1 MKYLLSTCFALV
13 AATAGLFAQN
23 TTANH
28 IRAFATADS
37 LVAPLWYLAS
47 DALRGRG
54 YNTPE
59 LDTAAAYIAACFK
72 KAGVKPVAGA
82 NGYYQPFN
90 GVTQT
95 PVAGAHAAIDT
106 ITLTT
111 GENALQLNYTDVHLD
126 VPFLYAGE
134 AAVLSR
140 ATLAVKG
147 KAVAVTFG
155 NDVPLQKL
163 ITDLYTL
170 QEQLA
175 EKEAAALVAILPAG
189 NTAWPR
195 LKSQATRQ
203 HVQNPLHTSQLP
215 VLLVQL
221 PAESAKQAETAAR
234 FRASITGTVVKTA
247 RIKNVLGVVA
257 GTDPLLKNEYIML
270 SSHYDH
276 LGTGKPQ
283 MEEGKLDSIYN
294 GARDNATG
302 TTAVIAAARYFAK
315 HPPKRSVIFATYTA
329 EEQGLIGSRY
339 YSIHPLV
346 PLKSTVYNLNIDNA
360 SYNDTSLITLVAL
373 GRTTADSLI
382 SQGVAAYGLR
392 LGNDP
397 TGGRLF
403 TGSDNYPLAMQ
414 GVPAPTFS
422 LGMKTF
428 DSTIT
433 NRYHRLSDEPGNM
446 HMAYVCRFIRA
457 YILAASNIANAPQ
470 APRWANG
477 DPLEG
482 AWKALYKR
490 E

>member
-1 MKYLLSTCFALV
+1 MKYLLYTCLAFA
-13 AATAGLFAQN
+13 AATASLFAQN
-23 TTANH
+23 PTANR
-28 IRAFATADS
+28 IAAFAPADS

-47 DALRGRG
+47 DALKGRG

-59 LDTAAAYIAACFK
+59 LDKAAAYIAACFK
-72 KAGVKPVAGA
+72 KAGAKPVPGA
-82 NGYYQPFN
+82 NSYYQPFN
-90 GVTQT
+90 GLTLT
-95 PVAGAHAAIDT
+95 PVLGAHAALDT
-106 ITLTT
+106 IPLTT
-111 GENALQLNYTDVHLD
+111 GENVFQLNYTDVNVD
-126 VPFLYAGE
+126 VPLLYAGGS
-134 AAVLSR
+134 AAFNPAQVNV
-140 ATLAVKG
+140 TG

-155 NDVPLQKL
+155 PDVPAQKL
-163 ITDLYTL
+163 VADLYTL

-175 EKEAAALVAILPAG
+175 LKGAAALVAIIATE
-189 NTAWPR
+189 NAAWPR
-195 LKSQATRQ
+195 LKAQATRKN
-203 HVQNPLHTSQLP
+203 VQNPLHTSPLP

-221 PAESAKQAETAAR
+221 PVEAAKQAETAAR
-234 FRASITGTVVKTA
+234 FRASITGTVAAKA
-247 RIKNVLGVVA
+247 PIKNVLGYVA
-257 GTDPLLKNEYIML
+257 GTDPVLKKEYIML

-315 HPPKRSVIFATYTA
+315 HPPKRSIIFVTYTA
-329 EEQGLIGSRY
+329 EEQGLIGSKY
-339 YSIHPLV
+339 YSIHPMV

-382 SQGVAAYGLR
+382 SQGVAAYGLHV
-392 LGNDP
+392 GNDP

-433 NRYHRLSDEPGNM
+433 NRYHHLSDEPGNM
-446 HMAYVCRFIRA
+446 DMAYVCRFIRA
-457 YILAASNIANAPQ
+457 YLLAASNIANAQQ
-470 APRWANG
+470 APRWTAG

-482 AWKALYKR
+482 AWKALYKK